1 MRKLLERFI
10 AFLKRET
17 SVDDLY
23 LNNPGGKRIAE
34 QLLREQWQ
42 DAIVNLVQQVVKA
55 ISETLVEEGVLSKD
69 LHLQVKYLSDKATGI
84 VLLYKGSPIFEKT
97 IPEVNLKLFGHEEK
111 PVHVPGDTRHYE
123 RDPRGIRRHWPPQED
138 EDTYGS
144 QYDRLFFD
152 GGDGL

>member
-10 AFLKRET
+10 AFLKKET
-17 SVDDLY
+17 SVDEFY

-34 QLLREQWQ
+34 RLLQEKWQ
-42 DAIVNLVQQVVKA
+42 EAIVKLVEQVVKA

-84 VLLYKGSPIFEKT
+84 VLLYKGAAIFEKT

-111 PVHVPGDTRHYE
+111 PIRLPDESGYRH
-123 RDPRGIRRHWPPQED
+123 RDPRSIRRHWPQED
-138 EDTYGS
+138 DDLYG
-144 QYDRLFFD
+144 DRYERMFFE